1 MHASQTA
8 DRRISSHH
16 TVMDPRLFFSL
27 LLHRIRRSSGF
38 ASTAR
43 QTADAST
50 APTPS
55 RQRQVPNPNPTY
67 RESPPLLAGTVGR
80 LAWIG
85 QDA

>member
-1 MHASQTA
+1 
-8 DRRISSHH
+8 
-16 TVMDPRLFFSL
+16 MDPRLFFLSL
-27 LLHRIRRSSGF
+27 LLLRIRRSSGF

-43 QTADAST
+43 QTADVST
-50 APTPS
+50 TPTPTPS
-55 RQRQVPNPNPTY
+55 RQRQVPNPTY